1 MSVVKQSRANEVTV
15 EEVMN
20 LKDGATGKIGV
31 GHLQVHLVGFYMSI
45 LGISILK
52 RLLLFVQGD
61 AADESQ
67 CDSGTDDTEYTE
79 RIGTSISRSNLGR
92 TTIGEHRTECL
103 VGGTK
108 SWSVGDGSIHRTYHH
123 WKVDGVARVEEDE
136 IAGKHHCHIEQ
147 YSAYREHVERDT
159 SLTETLKETRS
170 HLKSNHE
177 DKQDKTKILNE
188 S

>member
-31 GHLQVHLVGFYMSI
+31 GHLQVHLMRFNVSI
-45 LGISILK
+45 LGVSLFK
-52 RLLLFVQGD
+52 RLLLFVERD

-108 SWSVGDGSIHRTYHH
+108 SRGVRHGTVHRTHH
-123 WKVDGVARVEEDE
+123 HRQVDRIACVEEDE
-136 IAGKHHCHIEQ
+136 IAGKHHCHIQ
-147 YSAYREHVERDT
+147 QHGAHREHVERDAP
-159 SLTETLKETRS
+159 LAEALKETRTY
-170 HLKSNHE
+170 LKSNHK
-177 DKQDKTKILNE
+177 DKKDKSEILNK